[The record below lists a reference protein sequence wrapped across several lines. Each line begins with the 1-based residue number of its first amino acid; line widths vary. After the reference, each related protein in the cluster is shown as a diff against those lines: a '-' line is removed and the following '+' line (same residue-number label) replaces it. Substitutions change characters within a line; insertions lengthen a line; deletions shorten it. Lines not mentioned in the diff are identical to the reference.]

1 MFSKIPLLA
10 AILLA
15 SPAFAEEMD
24 PGNDVPEIVVEA
36 DRDQIRQFIDALTD
50 APIGGQLSRFDW
62 SVCPVAVGLLD
73 RQNIAVADR
82 MRHVA
87 AAAGIKVAPAGCKPN
102 ALLIVADNKQE
113 LIDGLWKRY
122 PQYFVDQLGRRAKPG
137 RQPGPVSAWHL
148 EALLDSNGHVPG
160 QELLWRFYVTSS
172 MDSSRLIPG
181 ALPYF
186 VAGITVIERNALA
199 GLTTTQ
205 VADYAAMRIFAR
217 TDPAR
222 LKKPAPTILTVIDA
236 PMGSATPLTLTEWDL
251 GYLKALYSSGR
262 RQFASSQ
269 RHEMQQRIL
278 RKDVADRS
286 SEAK

>member
-1 MFSKIPLLA
+1 
-10 AILLA
+10 
-15 SPAFAEEMD
+15 MD
-24 PGNDVPEIVVEA
+24 PANDVPEIVVEA

-62 SVCPVAVGLLD
+62 AVCPAAVGLLD

-113 LIDGLWKRY
+113 LIDGLWNEY
-122 PQYFVDQLGRRAKPG
+122 PIYFKDPLNRRSGPI
-137 RQPGPVSAWHL
+137 RQRGPVTTWHVESL
-148 EALLDSNGHVPG
+148 VDINGMVPG
-160 QELLWRFYVTSS
+160 QELLWKHFITTS
-172 MDSSRLIPG
+172 MDSSRLQPG
-181 ALPYF
+181 AIPYF

-251 GYLKALYSSGR
+251 GYLKALYGSGR

-269 RHEMQQRIL
+269 RHEMQRIL
-278 RKDVADRS
+278 QKDLADQS